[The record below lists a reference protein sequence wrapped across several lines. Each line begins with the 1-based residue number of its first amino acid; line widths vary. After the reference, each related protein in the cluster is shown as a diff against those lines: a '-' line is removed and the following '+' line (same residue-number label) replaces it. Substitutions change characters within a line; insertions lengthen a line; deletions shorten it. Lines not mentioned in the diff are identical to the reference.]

1 MRFVH
6 DIHCSGAGDT
16 TTWDVEGVGAVIVPF
31 GFDGIG

>member
-6 DIHCSGAGDT
+6 DIPCSGAGDT